1 VSSRRARRPQAHFL
15 TGGWVGKA
23 GQSKLPSL
31 RVTLRS
37 EGGIGSAPG
46 RIASA
51 FNKAQQGGPLA
62 LGDVLLCLDPPLGLT
77 RGLFRVLDEKPGG
90 SRGETVKSTD
100 DYSAGVHFAVA
111 CWLTWWD
118 IYGTVGSHIM
128 TVCWTCD
135 AAPSCDHQK

>member
-1 VSSRRARRPQAHFL
+1 
-15 TGGWVGKA
+15 VGKA
-23 GQSKLPSL
+23 GQSKFPSL

-118 IYGTVGSHIM
+118 IM
-128 TVCWTCD
+128 
-135 AAPSCDHQK
+135 APSVLTSWQCAGPAMLRPHAIIRSDSCGPER